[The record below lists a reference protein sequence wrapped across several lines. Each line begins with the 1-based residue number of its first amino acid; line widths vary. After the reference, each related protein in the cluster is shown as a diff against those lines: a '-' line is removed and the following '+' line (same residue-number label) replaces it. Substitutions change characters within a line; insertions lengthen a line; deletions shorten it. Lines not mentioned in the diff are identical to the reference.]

1 MILDEHLQE
10 LASLYVLGAL
20 EGAELREFES
30 ALARDPELR
39 QFVTGLHPAVEAV
52 AGAIPAVV
60 PPPELRARILA
71 RIEPQKVLSLPDRLP
86 DRPLAASLATA
97 VWWWRALSAGL
108 AAVCLVLLVSDR
120 QLRQTL
126 ASQNQQLGQFQ
137 QLAQSLEAATN
148 DLNHA
153 VLALRESNR
162 LANLRI
168 SMLNSL
174 VADAPK
180 TVAVT
185 LWDYQQEAG
194 VFVVQNLKALPD
206 SEDYELWVMDEHQ
219 TPVPAGVFHMDA
231 SGTTRME
238 FHPNREI
245 KTPGQFC
252 VTEEVKGG
260 VASPTLKNLIL
271 ASN

>member
-1 MILDEHLQE
+1 MTIDERLQE
-10 LASLYVLGAL
+10 LAGLYVLGAL
-20 EGAELREFES
+20 DGAELREFET
-30 ALARDPELR
+30 ALDASPELR
-39 QFVTGLHPAVEAV
+39 QFVARLHPAVEAV
-52 AGAIPAVV
+52 ADSIPVAV

-71 RIEPQKVLSLPDRLP
+71 QIEPQKVLTLPE
-86 DRPLAASLATA
+86 RPWAAALG
-97 VWWWRALSAGL
+97 WWRALATGL
-108 AAVCLVLLVSDR
+108 AVVCVVLLGSNR
-120 QLRQTL
+120 QLRQSL
-126 ASQNQQLGQFQ
+126 AADDQQLGQLH
-137 QLAQSLEAATN
+137 QLAQTLEAATN
-148 DLNHA
+148 DLNQA

-168 SMLNSL
+168 TMLNSL

-185 LWDYQQEAG
+185 LWDYQMQGG
-194 VFVVQNLKALPD
+194 VFVVQNLKPLPA
-206 SEDYELWVMDEHQ
+206 SQDYELWVMDEHKN
-219 TPVPAGVFHMDA
+219 PVPAGVFHMDD

-238 FHPNREI
+238 FRPSREI

-252 VTEEVKGG
+252 VTYEVKGG

>member
-1 MILDEHLQE
+1 MMLDEHVQE

-20 EGAELREFES
+20 EGAELREFETALVAS
-30 ALARDPELR
+30 ADLR
-39 QFVTGLHPAVEAV
+39 QFVARLLPSVEAV
-52 AGAIPAVV
+52 AGDIPVVV

-71 RIEPQKVLSLPDRLP
+71 RIEPQKVLTLP
-86 DRPLAASLATA
+86 DRPLAAAL
-97 VWWWRALSAGL
+97 WWWRALAASL
-108 AAVCLVLLVSDR
+108 AAVCLILLVSER
-120 QLRQTL
+120 QLRQTV
-126 ASQNQQLGQFQ
+126 ATQNQQFGQLQ
-137 QLAQSLEAATN
+137 QLAQSLAAATN
-148 DLNHA
+148 DLGHA
-153 VLALRESNR
+153 VVTLRESNR

-194 VFVVQNLKALPD
+194 VLVVQNLKALPD
-206 SEDYELWVMDEHQ
+206 SEDYELWVMDEHK

-238 FHPNREI
+238 FRPRREI
-245 KTPGQFC
+245 KIPGQFC
-252 VTEEVKGG
+252 VTEEIKGG